1 MIILFLISVLT
12 LLLFFNHRK
21 HKNFPPGPP
30 RLPIVGSLPW
40 LIKYPTLFKRMHGM
54 TKKYGEICGFYSGNQ
69 PIVILSNIQHIE
81 EVYKMEEATTRPP
94 QPAVFAKARYGSEAG
109 TGQKGLLFSSST
121 NWREQRRFALRSL
134 RDFGFGKASMED
146 MITAEATKLCNSMA
160 KELNQPVEL
169 GTRLN
174 VAILN
179 ALWKIITGSELDV
192 NNPSDLVIFEQ
203 LNNFIRGGGAGQN
216 HLLFVLF
223 PSLAKLLPAYSARIA
238 KPIIDTLDGIRAI
251 ITKHSAEH
259 RETFDENNLRDYLD
273 VHIAAQQS
281 ANPGSSF
288 HGEVGQQNEECGII
302 DLFLAGTETTSTTI
316 TWGILYM
323 LHHPDVQEKMQ
334 TELDR
339 VVGHDRYPSL
349 QDESALVYT
358 GAVLQEIHRCGSIVH
373 LGLPH
378 RAAVDIKVSEQYTIP
393 RESVIFANIL
403 QAMRNPG
410 VFEEPELFNPDRFL
424 DADGKLINSRDVI
437 PFLVGKRVCL
447 GQSLAE
453 KEFFLFFTQL
463 LQTFT
468 FHPAPGHETQ
478 REWQLPTILSD
489 SVPATSWL
497 SKNER
502 HKAWFFTAKQYD
514 PYGT

>member
-1 MIILFLISVLT
+1 
-12 LLLFFNHRK
+12 
-21 HKNFPPGPP
+21 
-30 RLPIVGSLPW
+30 
-40 LIKYPTLFKRMHGM
+40 MHGM

-69 PIVILSNIQHIE
+69 PVVILSNIQHIE

-109 TGQKGLLFSSST
+109 TGQKGLLFSSSS

-146 MITAEATKLCNSMA
+146 MITAEATKLCNSIA

-192 NNPSDLVIFEQ
+192 DNPS
-203 LNNFIRGGGAGQN
+203 
-216 HLLFVLF
+216 LLAIF
-223 PSLAKLLPAYSARIA
+223 PSLAKFLPAYSARLA
-238 KPIIDTLDGIRAI
+238 KPNLDTLNVIRAI

-259 RETFDENNLRDYLD
+259 RETFDENNLRDYMD

-316 TWGILYM
+316 TWGVLYL
-323 LHHPDVQEKMQ
+323 LHHPDVQARMQ

-349 QDESALVYT
+349 QDESELPYT
-358 GAVLQEIHRCGSIVH
+358 GAVLQEIHRCAGIVH
-373 LGLPH
+373 VGLPH

-393 RESVIFANIL
+393 RESVIFANVL
-403 QAMRNPG
+403 QVMRNPA
-410 VFEEPELFNPDRFL
+410 VFKEPELFNPDRFL

-453 KEFFLFFTQL
+453 KEFFLFFTQM
-463 LQTFT
+463 LQSY
-468 FHPAPGHETQ
+468 
-478 REWQLPTILSD
+478 SD
-489 SVPATSWL
+489 
-497 SKNER
+497 
-502 HKAWFFTAKQYD
+502 
-514 PYGT
+514 